1 MIMSIATKFETFNKN
16 ISISSDDIEIIAD
29 RYHKIVKRLNADFW
43 SIDNENSHGLYVW
56 SYWRDTA
63 IHVSDIDM
71 IFQLPYEYYEQYNN
85 YEWNWQSALLQAV
98 KESIEKTYTYTHLKA
113 DWQVIVIPRT
123 DWIVFEVVP
132 CFLNADWTYIF
143 PNSNNWG
150 SRKVTNP
157 KPEISAIR
165 EMNKE
170 CNYNLKRLC
179 RMIRAWRDNV
189 DLKMWWLLIDTFAY
203 NFLSKWEHRDKSYL
217 YYDRMVRDFFLYL
230 KDRDESQTYR
240 LAPGSN
246 QYVYK
251 KDNFIY
257 KAKTAYNTI
266 LEAIEAEEKEY
277 EYTANQ
283 KWRSVFWSK
292 F

>member
-16 ISISSDDIEIIAD
+16 ICISSNEVDTIAD
-29 RYHKIVKRLNADFW
+29 RYHKIIKRLNADFW
-43 SIDNENSHGLYVW
+43 DIDSENSHWLYVW
-56 SYWRDTA
+56 SYWRGTA

-71 IFQLPYEYYEQYNN
+71 IFQLPAEKYYQYDQ

-132 CFLNADWTYIF
+132 CFLKDDWTYIF

-150 SRKVTNP
+150 SRKITNP
-157 KPEISAIR
+157 KPEIEAIN

-170 CNYNLKRLC
+170 CNHNLKRLC
-179 RMIRAWRDNV
+179 KMIRAWRDNV
-189 DLKMWWLLIDTFAY
+189 NLEMWWLLIDTFAY
-203 NFLSKWEHRDKSYL
+203 NFLSKWEYRDKSYL

-246 QYVYK
+246 QHVYK

-266 LEAIEAEEKEY
+266 LEAIEAEEKKY

>member
-16 ISISSDDIEIIAD
+16 IRISSDDIEIIAD
-29 RYHKIVKRLNADFW
+29 RYHKIVQRLNADFW
-43 SIDNENSHGLYVW
+43 GIDNENSHGLCVW

-71 IFQLPYEYYEQYNN
+71 IFQLPYKYYEQYNN
-85 YEWNWQSALLQAV
+85 YESNGQSALLQKV
-98 KESIEKTYTYTHLKA
+98 KESLQKTYSTTHIKW
-113 DWQVIVIPRT
+113 DGQVIGINWT
-123 DWIVFEVVP
+123 DGICFEIVP
-132 CFLNADWTYIF
+132 CFINKDESYTF
-143 PNSNNWG
+143 PDSNNWW

-217 YYDRMVRDFFLYL
+217 YYDLMVRDFFLYL
-230 KDRDESQTYR
+230 KNRDENQTYR

-257 KAKTAYNTI
+257 KAKVAYNTI
-266 LEAIEAEEKEY
+266 LEAIEAEGKQY
-277 EYTANQ
+277 EDAANQ